1 MFSPVD
7 GTYEIV
13 PYVLKA
19 NGTITTDISGFQV
32 GGTLSG
38 SIGGTGHTHE
48 ATKVEF
54 TVRHNGAQN
63 GDQLFFKTYVTD
75 ADGVRHSLDSETQL
89 YDMRGYHYFRI
100 DDPLQ

>member
-1 MFSPVD
+1 MD

-54 TVRHNGAQN
+54 TVRHNNAPN
-63 GDQLFFKTYVTD
+63 GDQLFFKTYVID